1 MEPTIYIFLA
11 GLIGGLVKEIFDDNI
26 LTLPKKLDGQ
36 LLLGSIGSLLIGGV
50 AGYLVDG
57 NIITA
62 FLAGYAGKSIIENL
76 GVSKNSQGKINQTS
90 ITETMRYVAQQ
101 EMVDPELCIRV
112 ARCES
117 NLNPAARNMNKEG
130 SVDRGL
136 FQINNKYHPEVTDA
150 QADDVIFATQFFCRA
165 YKNKNLSWWSASK
178 KGWDIDKL
186 LG

>member
-11 GLIGGLVKEIFDDNI
+11 GLVGGLVKEIFDDNT
-26 LTLPKKLDGQ
+26 LTLPKRIDGQ

-57 NIITA
+57 NLITA
-62 FLAGYAGKSIIENL
+62 FLAGYAGKSIIESL
-76 GVSKNSQGKINQTS
+76 AIGKNSQKEINQTT
-90 ITETMRYVAQQ
+90 ILETIRYVAKQ

-117 NLNPAARNMNKEG
+117 GLNPTARNTNAGG

-136 FQINNKYHPEVTDA
+136 FQINDKYHPEVTDA
-150 QADDVIFATQFFCRA
+150 QADDVVCSTKFFCQA
-165 YKNKNLSWWSASK
+165 FKNKNLSWWSASK
-178 KGWDIDKL
+178 KCWDIDKL